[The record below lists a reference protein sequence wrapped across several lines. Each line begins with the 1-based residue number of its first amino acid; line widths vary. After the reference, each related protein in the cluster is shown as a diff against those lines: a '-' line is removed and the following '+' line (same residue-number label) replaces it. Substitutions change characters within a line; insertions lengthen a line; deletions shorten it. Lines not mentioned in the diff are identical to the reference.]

1 MCFSIATKRRSAQP
15 RPDQMEKEFTML
27 PITFASAKTSAI
39 AAVTA
44 LSLALT
50 AAAPAHAF
58 GKNERKFLE
67 GVAATLIIGAI
78 INDAKARSQPAPAPQ
93 PQPQYRP
100 RPQYDDRPAYD
111 NRGHRHE
118 HRTTGRVIGTS
129 GSVYSTPAAQAF
141 NRYSA
146 AERRAIQRSLRAY
159 GYYSGGIDGAFGP
172 GTYNAV
178 LAYARDTGGAHQIKS
193 QAGSFGLYDSLI
205 Y

>member
-1 MCFSIATKRRSAQP
+1 
-15 RPDQMEKEFTML
+15 MEKEFVML
-27 PITFASAKTSAI
+27 PVTFASAKTSAI

-50 AAAPAHAF
+50 APAHAL
-58 GKNERKFLE
+58 GKNERNFLK

-78 INDAKARSQPAPAPQ
+78 INDAQARSKPAPAPQ

-100 RPQYDDRPAYD
+100 RPQYDDRPQYD
-111 NRGHRHE
+111 KHAPRHE
-118 HRTTGRVIGTS
+118 HRKTGRVIGTS
-129 GSVYSTPAAQAF
+129 GSVYSSPAAHAF

-146 AERRAIQRSLRAY
+146 NERRAIQRSLRAY
-159 GYYSGGIDGAFGP
+159 GYYAGSIDGSFGP

-178 LAYARDTGGAHQIKS
+178 LAYARDTGGVHQIKS
-193 QAGSFGLYDSLI
+193 QAGSFGLYDGLI

>member
-1 MCFSIATKRRSAQP
+1 
-15 RPDQMEKEFTML
+15 ML

-39 AAVTA
+39 ATVTA

-50 AAAPAHAF
+50 AAAPAHAL
-58 GKNERKFLE
+58 GKNERNFLK

-78 INDAKARSQPAPAPQ
+78 INDANARTQPAPAPQ
-93 PQPQYRP
+93 PQPGYGHRP
-100 RPQYDDRPAYD
+100 RYD
-111 NRGHRHE
+111 NHGHRNE

-141 NRYSA
+141 GRYSA

-159 GYYSGGIDGAFGP
+159 GYYSGSIDGAFGP

>member
-1 MCFSIATKRRSAQP
+1 
-15 RPDQMEKEFTML
+15 ML
-27 PITFASAKTSAI
+27 PVTFASAKTSAI

-50 AAAPAHAF
+50 AAAPAHAL
-58 GKNERKFLE
+58 GKNERNFLK

-78 INDAKARSQPAPAPQ
+78 INDANARTQPAPAPK
-93 PQPQYRP
+93 PQPGYGHRP
-100 RPQYDDRPAYD
+100 RHDDRPQYD
-111 NRGHRHE
+111 NRDHRKE

-129 GSVYSTPAAQAF
+129 GSVYATPAAQTF

-146 AERRAIQRSLRAY
+146 NERRAIQRSLRAY
-159 GYYSGGIDGAFGP
+159 GYYTGSIDGAFGP

>member
-1 MCFSIATKRRSAQP
+1 
-15 RPDQMEKEFTML
+15 ML

-50 AAAPAHAF
+50 AAAPAHAL
-58 GKNERKFLE
+58 GKNERNFLK

-78 INDAKARSQPAPAPQ
+78 INDANARTQPAPAPQ
-93 PQPQYRP
+93 PQPGYGHRP
-100 RPQYDDRPAYD
+100 RYDHGDRPRYD
-111 NRGHRHE
+111 NHGHRNE

-141 NRYSA
+141 GRYSA

-159 GYYSGGIDGAFGP
+159 GYYSGSIDGAFGP
-172 GTYNAV
+172 GTYKAV
-178 LAYARDTGGAHQIKS
+178 LAYARDTGGADQIKS